1 MDQGGGPEQLVMEI
15 RHYIFL
21 LLLLPGTSQAGAQ
34 SLEDLLQ
41 QKLSETAST
50 EYTQATFKSTRIV
63 SGQSIENPEKN
74 DLLFVIGHR
83 FGAVN
88 SGLYDFFGLDLA
100 STRLGL
106 EYGLT
111 EDLGVGIGRS
121 SYQKTIDGHLKYK
134 LFRQSTGQKNMPV
147 SVSIFATA
155 DINTLKPYRE
165 DIEYSL
171 ANRFSYVTQV
181 LVARKFGPKF
191 SLQLSPSYIHR
202 NLVKNRIDP
211 NNIFALGSGA
221 RIKLTNRVTLNAE
234 YYHLL
239 TSQTAEDYNNSL
251 SIGFDIETG
260 GHVFQLHLTNS
271 RSMIERGII
280 SETAGRWIDGYIH
293 FGFNIA
299 RVFGL
304 GRGNYE

>member
-1 MDQGGGPEQLVMEI
+1 MRGVKLNI
-15 RHYIFL
+15 IL
-21 LLLLPGTSQAGAQ
+21 LLALLGTSRSASQ
-34 SLEDLLQ
+34 SLEDLLH
-41 QKLSETAST
+41 QKLSETATT
-50 EYTQATFKSTRIV
+50 EYTRATFKSTRIV
-63 SGQSIENPEKN
+63 GGQSIENPEKN

-111 EDLGVGIGRS
+111 EDLGIGIGRS
-121 SYQKTIDGHLKYK
+121 SYQKTIDGHLKYRLLK
-134 LFRQSTGQKNMPV
+134 QSTGKRNMPV
-147 SVSIFATA
+147 SVSIFTTA
-155 DINTLKPYRE
+155 DINTLKPDRE
-165 DIEYSL
+165 DVEYTL
-171 ANRFSYVTQV
+171 ANRLSYVAQV

-191 SLQLSPSYIHR
+191 SMQLSPAYIHK
-202 NLVKNRIDP
+202 NLVPRRIDP

-221 RIKLTNRVTLNAE
+221 RMKLTNRVTINAE
-234 YYHLL
+234 YYLLL
-239 TSQTAEDYNNSL
+239 TSQAAEDYHNSL
-251 SIGFDIETG
+251 SLGFDIETG

-271 RSMIERGII
+271 RSMIERGIV
-280 SETAGRWIDGYIH
+280 SETAGSWMDGDIH

-304 GRGNYE
+304 GRVNH